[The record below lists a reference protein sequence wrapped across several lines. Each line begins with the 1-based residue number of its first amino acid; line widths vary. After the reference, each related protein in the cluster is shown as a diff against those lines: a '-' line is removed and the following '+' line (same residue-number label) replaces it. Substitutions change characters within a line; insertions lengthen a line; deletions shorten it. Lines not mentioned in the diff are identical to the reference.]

1 MAKCDVKLPEQFLLK
16 CSRLG
21 DKTDSILARVLEAG
35 GAIVLEKVRSNL
47 RAVIGKSTKFPSQS
61 TGELLTSLGLSPVK
75 VDRNGTHNVHVGF
88 NEPRRR
94 QYARKGKRSYYTA
107 TNAMVANVLEH
118 GRHGQPAK
126 PFLKPAKSAARS
138 KCIDTM
144 QAQLEEELNKL

>member
-47 RAVIGKSTKFPSQS
+47 RAVIGKGTKFPSQS